1 MASDESLSIRN
12 EVSTSSPLSL
22 PASAALARPAPID
35 AATSATV
42 TGWSYCRT
50 DPSGKRTETISFSK
64 TPAHAERFRFKHC
77 PAIHFKNRKAKKMRP
92 RYRGAAFTFHT
103 YRETIW
109 QKAK

>member
-1 MASDESLSIRN
+1 
-12 EVSTSSPLSL
+12 
-22 PASAALARPAPID
+22 LARPAPID

-64 TPAHAERFRFKHC
+64 TLAHAERFDLSIAARF
-77 PAIHFKNRKAKKMRP
+77 HFKNRKAKKMRP